1 MEVGGHSPWLSRL
14 VESLGMRATV
24 ANSRKL
30 ALITRNE
37 RKNDR
42 TDAELVGR
50 LTLADRKL
58 LSPIRHRSEQ
68 SQIDLAVMRS
78 RIALVSMRTALINH
92 VRGQVKSLGYRLAS
106 CSAECFHKRA
116 PEQLPKELAPALLP
130 VVAMIEQVNGAI
142 AGLERKIATIASE
155 RYPRTRVLRQ
165 VAGCR
170 LDDLA
175 AFHADAGRSGA
186 REELAP
192 GRRVPGAGAAHA
204 GLG

>member
-1 MEVGGHSPWLSRL
+1 MKQSTVKPVNVATQVLSLDLGDRSSRYCVFGADRELVAQGSVATTRQDLQRLFAQYSPREVSMEVGGHSPWLSRL

-30 ALITRNE
+30 DLITRND

-78 RIALVSMRTALINH
+78 RSALVSMRTALINH
-92 VRGQVKSLGYRLAS
+92 VRGQVKSLGYRLTT
-106 CSAECFHKRA
+106 E
-116 PEQLPKELAPALLP
+116 PEA
-130 VVAMIEQVNGAI
+130 
-142 AGLERKIATIASE
+142 
-155 RYPRTRVLRQ
+155 
-165 VAGCR
+165 
-170 LDDLA
+170 
-175 AFHADAGRSGA
+175 
-186 REELAP
+186 
-192 GRRVPGAGAAHA
+192 
-204 GLG
+204 